1 MAQQKKDKERFSA
14 FLDEL
19 GKRLN
24 KFRKSVL
31 KTLGRATVLATKH
44 GLAQRHELAG
54 FFIPYPPITYMARVW
69 ETPYGLQQK
78 SNQSAVRWE
87 ASVWKI
93 LKQSG

>member
-1 MAQQKKDKERFSA
+1 MCRPIILQNPKRTHLLKEKVNNKMAQQKKDKERFSA

-31 KTLGRATVLATKH
+31 KTLGRATVLATIH

-54 FFIPYPPITYMARVW
+54 LFILYPPLPFSQNYTV
-69 ETPYGLQQK
+69 
-78 SNQSAVRWE
+78 
-87 ASVWKI
+87 I
-93 LKQSG
+93 L